1 MRTFLCKGVLL
12 RYVMREKY
20 CVCAKKAVPLQ
31 RF

>member
-1 MRTFLCKGVLL
+1 MRTFLYKDVLL
-12 RYVMREKY
+12 CYVTHEKY